1 MITIQINDKI
11 YRVQEARSDEEMEK
25 GLQGVKELPEDEG
38 MLFYFDPPQEVAMW
52 MKDTLIPLDIVFIN
66 EDMEVISVAKG
77 KPNNEDL
84 IIEQDVA
91 YVLEVNQNSGIEEGD
106 ELDIEDDED
115 EEDDDNPPVMRVL
128 AQDGSS
134 QMDLWGGERIFSRK
148 NTVVLIRKAKKADA
162 TKDDKD
168 FKALGRYMF
177 KCIKGQDERPPEY
190 VDAPEQPKESE
201 EED

>member
-1 MITIQINDKI
+1 MTTIEIGDKT
-11 YRVQEARSDEEMEK
+11 YKVREAHTEEEKEK
-25 GLQGVKELPEDEG
+25 GLQGVKELSEDEG
-38 MLFYFDPPQEVAMW
+38 MLFYFNPPQEVAMW
-52 MKDTLIPLDIVFIN
+52 MKDTLIPLDIIFID

-77 KPNNEDL
+77 EPNNEEL

-91 YVLEVNQNSGIEEGD
+91 YVLELNQNSGIEEGD
-106 ELDIEDDED
+106 ELDIEEAKDED
-115 EEDDDNPPVMRVL
+115 NKPPVMKVL
-128 AQDGSS
+128 APDGST

-148 NTVVLIRKAKKADA
+148 NTVILIRKAKKANLS
-162 TKDDKD
+162 KDDKD

-201 EED
+201 ED

>member
-1 MITIQINDKI
+1 MITIQINNKV
-11 YRVQEARSDEEMEK
+11 YKVQEAHTDQEKEK
-25 GLQGVKELPEDEG
+25 GLQGVQQLPEDEG

-52 MKDTLIPLDIVFIN
+52 MKDTLIPLDIIFIDG
-66 EDMEVISVAKG
+66 DMEVISVTKG
-77 KPNNEDL
+77 EPNNEDL

-106 ELDIEDDED
+106 ELDIEDNED
-115 EEDDDNPPVMRVL
+115 GEDDDNPPVMRVL

-134 QMDLWGGERIFSRK
+134 QMDLWGGERIVSRRETK
-148 NTVVLIRKAKKADA
+148 ILIRKAKKAGT

-190 VDAPEQPKESE
+190 VDAPKQPKESE
-201 EED
+201 ED